1 LVEAGQ
7 MSFGSEGKQNK
18 AKVLVGVVTRIDL
31 LDYIT
36 RSYMRG
42 DKQSG
47 SSGAASKDPRSKL

>member
-1 LVEAGQ
+1 